1 MVDADSSDVG
11 GLAFRVSGDGL
22 DQNTPGDAFFT
33 INARTGDLIQLRVC
47 TKKGERERER
57 ERERE
62 KKNYNTTSRIDKGRK
77 TEMKST

>member
-57 ERERE
+57 EK